1 MMRKRNGSRR
11 WVWRE
16 SEDDED
22 DDWGCGETKT
32 SKSRTTEKEGSPSME
47 EDFLAMKSSSN
58 PLWMKWIAWIC
69 DGQRG
74 GGNVYLGILPPV
86 YWREQTIVNNTEV
99 GGRDPEE
106 YRMSKINSRCVH
118 RIVNGTW
125 LAGEGCHNR
134 NC

>member
-1 MMRKRNGSRR
+1 MTGKEVRKNHIFFFFTAFSCSGLFLVIRIA
-11 WVWRE
+11 VP
-16 SEDDED
+16 
-22 DDWGCGETKT
+22 DWLRVSNVGE
-32 SKSRTTEKEGSPSME
+32 
-47 EDFLAMKSSSN
+47 
-58 PLWMKWIAWIC
+58 
-69 DGQRG
+69 G

-106 YRMSKINSRCVH
+106 YRMSKIISRCVH

>member
-74 GGNVYLGILPPV
+74 EEEPYLFLLYGVFLFWSFSG
-86 YWREQTIVNNTEV
+86 YQ
-99 GGRDPEE
+99 
-106 YRMSKINSRCVH
+106 
-118 RIVNGTW
+118 
-125 LAGEGCHNR
+125 
-134 NC
+134 NCSP